1 MTGSQEALLIFA
13 VLVGVLVY
21 VKGQEVNVPFIPGG
35 QATADGLS
43 TGGTP

>member
-1 MTGSQEALLIFA
+1 MNGSQEALLIFA

-21 VKGQEVNVPFIPGG
+21 VKGQGIDIPFFPGG
-35 QATADGLS
+35 QATADGIS